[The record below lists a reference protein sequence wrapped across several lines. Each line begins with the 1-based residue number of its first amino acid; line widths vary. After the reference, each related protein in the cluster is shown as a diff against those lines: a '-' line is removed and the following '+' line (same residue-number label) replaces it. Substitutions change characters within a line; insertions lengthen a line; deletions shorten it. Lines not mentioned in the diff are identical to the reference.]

1 MLIKKEYLQTIFL
14 IVWILPLTLAFTGC
28 KVIQTIDSFNGILDA
43 PPPEEEMG
51 LLLQAEYAFFAENYE
66 LAVELYTRV
75 RQSSEKELF
84 RNHALYGLACVA
96 MITATDST
104 ALQQAIELLQN
115 WQEPGGEF
123 SGYEENPRMI
133 AAALARQAQLFH
145 CEPEIRYVA
154 TKKEDDLLR
163 KHREE
168 IRALKS
174 TIVKLEHQISVLEE
188 IDQEIQEKRKPI

>member
-1 MLIKKEYLQTIFL
+1 MLIKKEHLQTIFL
-14 IVWILPLTLAFTGC
+14 VVWILPLMLAFSGC
-28 KVIQTIDSFNGILDA
+28 KVIQTIDSFNGILNA
-43 PPPEEEMG
+43 PPPEEEIG
-51 LLLQAEYAFFAENYE
+51 LLLQAEYAFYAENYE
-66 LAVELYTRV
+66 LAVDLYTDV

-104 ALQQAIELLQN
+104 ELQQAIELLQA

-123 SGYEENPRMI
+123 SGYEENPKMI
-133 AAALARQAQLFH
+133 AAALARQVQLFE

-163 KHREE
+163 KYREE